1 MTKEEINQMF
11 EQLKNKEIKEVFV
24 KKEQFDEVREVL
36 VAREDFKHFRGIARH
51 NGHTVYT
58 YLDEPRS

>member
-11 EQLKNKEIKEVFV
+11 EQLKNKEINEVFV

-36 VAREDFKHFRGIARH
+36 VARNDFKHFRGIAGH